1 MRVGIDSMFNVT
13 HAAVTTI
20 VDLVMLALLVPV
32 VVVIYYLLG
41 DVVFSFVSALFTII
55 QNLEASSTP
64 NGNTSGS

>member
-1 MRVGIDSMFNVT
+1 
-13 HAAVTTI
+13 
-20 VDLVMLALLVPV
+20 MLALLVPV